1 MLDGPDSQALDY
13 ANRVNSMHTESPQG
27 TCVLPL
33 ETIPCPACG
42 EQEEYKQVAK
52 RRDGLAIVRCRCGL
66 AFVNPRPTAEAIP
79 EMYANYY
86 CGGQGAATGY
96 VAYAPTI
103 QSLQTS
109 YPWGWELIAKRA
121 TLRGA
126 RTLDIG
132 CAYGKM
138 VYWMHRAG
146 ARATGIDLLPD
157 GVRWGHGHGLDLRVG
172 TLDDLAGD
180 EQFDVVTLMDVI
192 EHIPDLSGFMAKL
205 GKIMKPGGLVMVQTP
220 NFGAYRGPRSIHL
233 HTSLEHLLYFEAA
246 SLDGLLRRHG
256 FEPVTPTSAYCVI
269 PTELP
274 EREISPPVSGLR
286 AVMKR
291 LPVFARL
298 VQVKR
303 RFFPLGNRYSED
315 ATKTAGSTIVGIYR
329 PTLPIAG
336 GEV

>member
-1 MLDGPDSQALDY
+1 MLDGPDSRQLDY
-13 ANRVNSMHTESPQG
+13 ANKVNSMHTESPQG

-42 EQEEYKQVAK
+42 EREAYKQVAK
-52 RRDGLAIVRCRCGL
+52 RTDGLMIVRCRCGL

-79 EMYANYY
+79 QLYANYY
-86 CGGQGAATGY
+86 RGGQGAARGY

-103 QSLQTS
+103 ESLKTC
-109 YPWGWELIAKRA
+109 YPWGWELIASRA

-126 RTLDIG
+126 RTLDVG

-157 GVRWGHGHGLDLRVG
+157 GVRWGQRHGLDLRVG
-172 TLDDLAGD
+172 TLDQLAGD

-205 GKIMKPGGLVMVQTP
+205 RKIMKPGGLVMVQTP

-233 HTSLEHLLYFEAA
+233 HVALEHLLYFEVA
-246 SLDGLLRRHG
+246 SLDALLRRNG
-256 FEPVTPTSAYCVI
+256 LEPVTPTSVYRVI

-274 EREISPPVSGLR
+274 DQAIPPPASGLH
-286 AVMKR
+286 AAAKR
-291 LPVFARL
+291 LPFFVRL
-298 VQVKR
+298 IQVKR

-315 ATKTAGSTIVGIYR
+315 ATKTAGSTLVGIYR
-329 PTLPIAG
+329 AM
-336 GEV
+336 